1 MFKITL
7 SDGSQ
12 IENLELNGN
21 NYIAPRELS
30 NAVFE
35 GKLSTVRIFDLES
48 ETEEVHTD
56 MVLISNRIH
65 DGKSWFILAEKSE
78 DQKERE
84 RLDSTFTDIE
94 MALAE
99 VYEMIIGG

>member
-1 MFKITL
+1 MYKITL

-21 NYIAPRELS
+21 NFIAKKELS

-35 GKLSTVRIFDLES
+35 GKLSTVRILDLETQ
-48 ETEEVHTD
+48 TEEVHED
-56 MVLISNRIH
+56 MVLISNRVN
-65 DGKSWFILAEKSE
+65 DGKSWFILGEKSE
-78 DQKERE
+78 REKKEE
-84 RLDSTFTDIE
+84 AISSTFTDIE

>member
-1 MFKITL
+1 MYKITL
-7 SDGSQ
+7 SDGTQ
-12 IENLELNGN
+12 LDNLELNGN
-21 NYIAPRELS
+21 NYISPRELS

-35 GKLSTVRIFDLES
+35 GKLGTVKVFDKEN
-48 ETEEVHTD
+48 ETEETYTD
-56 MVLISNRIH
+56 MVLISNRVN

-78 DQKERE
+78 EQKERE

-99 VYEMIIGG
+99 VYELIIGG